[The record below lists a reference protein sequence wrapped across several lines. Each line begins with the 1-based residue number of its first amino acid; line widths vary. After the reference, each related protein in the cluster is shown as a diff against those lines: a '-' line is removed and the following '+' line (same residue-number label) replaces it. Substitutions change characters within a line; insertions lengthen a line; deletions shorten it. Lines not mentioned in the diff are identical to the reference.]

1 MKDYREF
8 LSEILV
14 SEEALQQRVTE
25 LGAEIT
31 RDYEGKKLLLICILR
46 GGVVFLTDLM
56 RHIDTPHAIEFMAVS
71 SYGSGA
77 RESTGQARITLD
89 LNTDIRNLH
98 VLLVEDIIDSGHTLA
113 SVLEMLSTRKPA
125 SLKVCTLLDKAD
137 RREVEVDIAY
147 SGFTIPNKFV
157 FGYGLDLDEYYRN
170 LNFIG
175 VVDLEKYVVPSDG
188 EEDDLK

>member
-8 LSEILV
+8 LSEVLV
-14 SEEALQQRVTE
+14 SEESLQQRVAE

-31 RDYEGKKLLLICILR
+31 RDYQGKELLLICILR
-46 GGVVFLTDLM
+46 GGVMFLTDLM
-56 RHIDTPHAIEFMAVS
+56 RHIDVPHAIEFMAVS

-77 RESTGQARITLD
+77 RESTGRARITLD
-89 LNTDIRNLH
+89 LNTNIQDRH
-98 VLLVEDIIDSGHTLA
+98 VLLVEDIIDSGRTLA
-113 SVLEMLSTRKPA
+113 SVLELLSTRKPA

-137 RREVEVDIAY
+137 RREVEVDIQY
-147 SGFTIPNKFV
+147 SGFVIPNKFV

-175 VVDLEKYVVPSDG
+175 VVDLEKYETSSDG
-188 EEDDLK
+188 EDDDLK